1 MKGHQHKFSIEKMS
15 KVLNI
20 SRSGYYD
27 WLDRKPSKRFVE
39 NMELRTKINS
49 IYQDSKCRYGSPKI
63 TLELKELGM
72 QVSRPRVARIMRLE
86 GIKSITH
93 KKFRVSTT
101 DSNHDY
107 PVAEN
112 HLDRDFSA
120 SEPAQ
125 KWVSDLTYIW
135 TKQGWLYLTIILDLY
150 DRKIIGW
157 ALSDNMTT
165 DDTVVRAWEMAIR
178 NRPIINQLIFHSDRG
193 VQYAAHKF
201 RALLKL
207 NSVLQSMSRKGN
219 CWDNAVA
226 ESFFKILKSEMV
238 NHYQF
243 KTIWQAKN
251 LVFEYIEG
259 WYNRKRKHG
268 YLGHKTPEEFG
279 AINYLKCA

>member
-1 MKGHQHKFSIEKMS
+1 MKGHHHKFSIEKMS
-15 KVLNI
+15 KVFKV

-27 WLDRKPSKRFVE
+27 WLDRKPSKRTVE
-39 NMELRTKINS
+39 NAELKVKIIS
-49 IYQDSKCRYGSPKI
+49 VFKDSKSRYGSPKI
-63 TLELKELGM
+63 TLELKEMGM
-72 QVSRPRVARIMRLE
+72 RVSRPRVARIMRLE

-107 PVAEN
+107 PIAKN
-112 HLDRDFSA
+112 HLNREFSA
-120 SEPAQ
+120 TESAQ

-135 TKQGWLYLTIILDLY
+135 TEQGWLYLTMIMDLY

-157 ALSDNMTT
+157 ALSENMTT
-165 DDTVVRAWEMAIR
+165 EDTVVKAWKMAIR
-178 NRPIINQLIFHSDRG
+178 NRPLSSQLIFHSDRG
-193 VQYAAHKF
+193 VQYASNTF
-201 RALLKL
+201 RVVLKQ
-207 NSVLQSMSRKGN
+207 SPVLQSMSRKGN

-238 NHYQF
+238 NHYKF

-251 LVFEYIEG
+251 LVFEFIEG

-279 AINYLKCA
+279 VINYLKCA